1 MYSNAADTYAKGY
14 TTTRQAI
21 INDDLSA
28 LSQIPQLFGRGA
40 ALTLNYV
47 FWTVFLQALDS
58 QGVAMFS
65 AGRGQPE
72 HRQRPLEHGLTVA
85 EQAFNE
91 MLGPDNAPF
100 AMDPEVL
107 LVPPA
112 LQGHRRPA
120 DDLGSAVGSGHR
132 PEHHGG
138 QRYGHAG
145 RQPPQGLP

>member
-65 AGRGQPE
+65 AGRGN
-72 HRQRPLEHGLTVA
+72 LNTGNALSSAALTVA

-91 MLGPDNAPF
+91 MLGRTTRRSRWIAE
-100 AMDPEVL
+100 ML

-112 LQGHRRPA
+112 LKDLAVRLITSDQAVRGRP
-120 DDLGSAVGSGHR
+120 R
-132 PEHHGG
+132 PGVHQRG
-138 QRYGHAG
+138 QHVAG
-145 RQPPQGLP
+145 LPDRQPA